1 MGRTLTDPR
10 PVATFADLDLQCLD
24 CFAAMLVHLLPTGL
38 VVGLVGTLGA
48 GKTRLTQAIA
58 SEFEIDPADVTS
70 PTFTLLQ
77 THAGSHPSGQPLTLH
92 HLDAYR
98 LVDEDEFLELGVEEL
113 FEASASAPQPAWTIV
128 EWADRVADVMP
139 RNTLWLNLTVQ
150 PQQAP
155 GVSQHPGISQH
166 PGNSQNSGGLQQNVS
181 DTSLRRID
189 VFCHDGDLIE
199 AMELVAEQFAALVS
213 PDVPVE

>member
-1 MGRTLTDPR
+1 
-10 PVATFADLDLQCLD
+10 
-24 CFAAMLVHLLPTGL
+24 MLVHLLPTG
-38 VVGLVGTLGA
+38 VVIGLVGTLGA

-58 SEFEIDPADVTS
+58 SEFDVDPADVTS

-77 THAGSHPSGQPLTLH
+77 THAGSHPSGQPLMLH

-98 LVDEDEFLELGVEEL
+98 LADEDEFLELGVEEL

-139 RNTLWLNLTVQ
+139 LSTLWLNLAVQ
-150 PQQAP
+150 PQQVSS
-155 GVSQHPGISQH
+155 VSQHSGVPQNPGQ
-166 PGNSQNSGGLQQNVS
+166 LQQDVC
-181 DTSLRRID
+181 DIRLRRVD
-189 VFCHDGDLIE
+189 VFCHDDDLIE
-199 AMELVAEQFAALVS
+199 AMELVSEQYAALVS